1 MAIETDDR
9 SSKIFQALGLSLSV
23 RDKATASADGLR
35 PAAVL
40 ILLYDKSGEPHVL
53 LNKRSQ
59 HVEHHK
65 GEISFPGGGRDP
77 EDAGFLAT
85 AIRETHEE
93 MGIEPKDV
101 TIIGELDDVV
111 TRSDFCVRVYV
122 GTIPYPYPF
131 KPYAREVAEV
141 LEAPMSSLLDR
152 ANWREEARLEDG
164 AVHRSYSYAYKEHLV
179 YGATAMMVRQLID
192 IYSSLETVRRGS

>member
-9 SSKIFQALGLSLSV
+9 SSKIFQALRLSLSA
-23 RDKATASADGLR
+23 REKASVPSDGLR

-40 ILLYDKSGEPHVL
+40 ILLYNKSGEPHIL

-59 HVEHHK
+59 QVEHHK

-77 EDAGFLAT
+77 EDADFLAT
-85 AIRETHEE
+85 ALRETHEE
-93 MGIEPKDV
+93 MGVEPKDV

-141 LEAPMSSLLDR
+141 LEAPMSSLLDK
-152 ANWREEARLEDG
+152 ANWREEARLADG
-164 AVHRSYSYAYKEHLV
+164 DLHRSYSYAYKEHLV

-192 IYSSLETVRRGS
+192 VYSSLETVRRGS